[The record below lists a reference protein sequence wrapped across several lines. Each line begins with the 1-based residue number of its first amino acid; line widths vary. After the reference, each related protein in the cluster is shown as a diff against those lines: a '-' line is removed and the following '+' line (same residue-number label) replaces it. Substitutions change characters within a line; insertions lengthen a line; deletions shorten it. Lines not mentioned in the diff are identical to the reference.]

1 MDFSRL
7 TAIQVST
14 GYCAVGGQDLY
25 SLAITGYPLRKAI
38 TRDIRVEADSAF
50 PYNCHAPA
58 RVQKRPDYRQVAL
71 SIGGEF
77 CIPEGRSCLRQSEK
91 RATLMA
97 MPEAPVYEHRSL
109 PFRKHKVRLSC
120 EALRMKSKAEAA
132 RPEMP
137 SDGDLRLSVPGPD
150 SGHQC

>member
-14 GYCAVGGQDLY
+14 DYCAVAGQDLY
-25 SLAITGYPLRKAI
+25 YLAITGYPLRKAI
-38 TRDIRVEADSAF
+38 TRDTRVESDSAF

-58 RVQKRPDYRQVAL
+58 HVQKRPDCRQVAL

-77 CIPEGRSCLRQSEK
+77 CIPEGCSCLRQSEK

-137 SDGDLRLSVPGPD
+137 SDSDLRLSVPGPD
-150 SGHQC
+150 S